1 MGSLSSK
8 WLVHKLLAC
17 TSRGSAQMAPD
28 VIGMEILKQGDV

>member
-17 TSRGSAQMAPD
+17 ALRGSALMAPD
-28 VIGMEILKQGDV
+28 AIGMEILKQGDV